1 MSNSWNVMLWKSD
14 NNFNNV
20 MRMCIDDNSFGIS
33 YDINSNLNNT
43 TDDELDL
50 TWDSMGKTNRQKKF
64 YKRTLNIVKNV
75 MKIGDIVFLC
85 KGSNIY
91 GVAIITSNYIFDLRE
106 NNRFW
111 LPHRR
116 KIKII
121 TLFKTPAKS
130 SKQLRQT
137 IHKIK
142 F

>member
-43 TDDELDL
+43 TDDELDII
-50 TWDSMGKTNRQKKF
+50 WDSMGKTDRQKIF

>member
-50 TWDSMGKTNRQKKF
+50 IWDSMGKTNRQKKF

>member
-50 TWDSMGKTNRQKKF
+50 IWDSMGKTNRQKKF

-91 GVAIITSNYIFDLRE
+91 GVAIITSNYIFDFRE

-116 KIKII
+116 KMKII